1 MASQVVEQ
9 SLDLDFDLL
18 VTDLAPVDLMLQRT
32 GRLHRHNRVRPAR
45 LRTPRCLV
53 TGVHWDS
60 GPPTPV
66 PGSVAVYEGPY
77 PLLRSLA
84 VLQPHLAGRPLRLPT
99 DISALVQAAYGQQP
113 IGPESWATAM
123 SDSQREYHRA
133 LAEKKE
139 RAEVFRLGPVRRA
152 GRPVIGWV
160 DAGVGDAEDS
170 RQGRAQVRDSDETI
184 EVLVVQRRRDG
195 TLTTV
200 PWLDKGRGGLEVPEH
215 APPPRRAAEAV
226 ASSALSLP
234 RQFSK
239 PWAIDRTIA
248 ELERFC
254 PEARQRKECPW
265 LAGELLLVLDEDCQT
280 RLSGF
285 DLRYS

>member
-1 MASQVVEQ
+1 
-9 SLDLDFDLL
+9 
-18 VTDLAPVDLMLQRT
+18 
-32 GRLHRHNRVRPAR
+32 
-45 LRTPRCLV
+45 
-53 TGVHWDS
+53 
-60 GPPTPV
+60 
-66 PGSVAVYEGPY
+66 
-77 PLLRSLA
+77 
-84 VLQPHLAGRPLRLPT
+84 VLQPHLPVRPLRWPA

-215 APPPRRAAEAV
+215 APP
-226 ASSALSLP
+226 
-234 RQFSK
+234 
-239 PWAIDRTIA
+239 
-248 ELERFC
+248 
-254 PEARQRKECPW
+254 
-265 LAGELLLVLDEDCQT
+265 
-280 RLSGF
+280 
-285 DLRYS
+285 